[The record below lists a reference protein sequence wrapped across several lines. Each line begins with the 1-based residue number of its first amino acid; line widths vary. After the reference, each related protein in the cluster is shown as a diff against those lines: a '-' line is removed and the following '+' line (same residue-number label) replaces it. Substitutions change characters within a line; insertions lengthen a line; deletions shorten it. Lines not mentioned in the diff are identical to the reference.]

1 MQQHRRPNPATERPA
16 RAAPGRA
23 VPVGDAGN
31 AARVARLPGSIAPD
45 GSLDYYSDRHDDFV
59 EREPGRPA
67 PDYYLGYGDRYVRR
81 FSQQVYPLLSP
92 AGQAW
97 LVEVRVG
104 LQVAIEDER
113 DRDPRAFAAL
123 EADGP
128 AFRRFAFDTHPQAYW
143 DAGLGGLPVAD
154 LLTIG
159 LTPDSEDLLSF
170 EGVMQV
176 SDIAGRLAGA
186 WGADALDLLAGN
198 GASTWL
204 VERVADGVLAT
215 RTGVDA
221 LFGVGAS
228 DTLDRAAASL
238 GVGLESIAQG
248 VHGLFAGGVT
258 AVAGAVDAVAGSGAT
273 SRATNGLRED
283 LQQGIEVVEDAGEW
297 AAGLWNTLTRD
308 RDLPALS

>member
-1 MQQHRRPNPATERPA
+1 
-16 RAAPGRA
+16 
-23 VPVGDAGN
+23 VGN
-31 AARVARLPGSIAPD
+31 AERVARLPTPIAPV
-45 GSLDYYSDRHDDFV
+45 GSLDYYAERHADF
-59 EREPGRPA
+59 EQREPGRSA

-81 FSQQVYPLLSP
+81 FSEEVYPLLSA
-92 AGQAW
+92 AGQRW
-97 LVEVRVG
+97 LVDVRVG
-104 LQVAIEDER
+104 LQVAIEDELA
-113 DRDPRAFAAL
+113 RDPNAFAVL

-170 EGVMQV
+170 EGIVQV
-176 SDIAGRLAGA
+176 GDIAGRLAGA

-215 RTGVDA
+215 RRGVDA
-221 LFGVGAS
+221 LFGDGAS
-228 DTLDRAAASL
+228 ATMDAAAASL
-238 GVGLESIAQG
+238 GVGLESLAKGIHG
-248 VHGLFAGGVT
+248 VFAGGVG
-258 AVAGAVDAVAGSGAT
+258 AVAGAIDTVAGDGAT
-273 SRATNGLRED
+273 SRATNGLRAD